1 MKKEV
6 FNKKGKMTWYE
17 RDRNKC
23 IRFRQNSEDLCQAV
37 AAYCVKN
44 NKRVDDIT
52 ASEFHSSIQIE
63 MVSAL
68 LSRCQGK
75 LEMKRVFQ
83 KFLKNTIHGQ
93 FRWVQTKQPEVK
105 PSMKGIYA
113 WGQMARNRI
122 HDIISQA
129 V

>member
-6 FNKKGKMTWYE
+6 FNKKGDMTWYE
-17 RDRNKC
+17 RDSNKC
-23 IRFRQNSEDLCQAV
+23 IRFRQNSEDLCKAV

-52 ASEFHSSIQIE
+52 ASEFHSIQIE
-63 MVSAL
+63 MMSAL
-68 LSRCQGK
+68 LRRCQGK
-75 LEMKRVFQ
+75 LEMKWVFQ
-83 KFLKNTIHGQ
+83 KFLKDTIHGQ
-93 FRWVQTKQPEVK
+93 FRWVQTKQSKIK
-105 PSMKGIYA
+105 PGNIGNYA